1 MSICLLLAS
10 YFFTEKDCWLLLTYT
25 LTVVSERLTL
35 NKTQFSRM
43 LDPAHAQK
51 RLPSRHHGRPVA
63 GVCEPCEGSDFRHV
77 WCFIRQ
83 RRGRRS
89 ADWRLGGGR
98 QKVFF
103 FFCIKYITYC
113 LQNKTFRLN
122 SVEQRLSYKSLCTSC
137 TSALCRVYNVKEYT
151 PYLVHCMTK

>member
-1 MSICLLLAS
+1 MADQWPEC
-10 YFFTEKDCWLLLTYT
+10 
-25 LTVVSERLTL
+25 VSRV
-35 NKTQFSRM
+35 KGVI
-43 LDPAHAQK
+43 LDMC
-51 RLPSRHHGRPVA
+51 
-63 GVCEPCEGSDFRHV
+63 GVLYDSGEGGGVPIEGSV
-77 WCFIRQ
+77 EAV
-83 RRGRRS
+83 RRC
-89 ADWRLGGGR
+89 
-98 QKVFF
+98 FF